1 MLLPGVYTTS
11 KLDLS
16 VNVSVT
22 ERLRCAA
29 VSPDADNGAAPSV
42 PSPRN
47 VSPLRITL
55 VPALRDH
62 VYPLVTTRRLSS
74 LSRS

>member
-1 MLLPGVYTTS
+1 MLFPGVYTTW

-29 VSPDADNGAAPSV
+29 VRPDAEEGSAPFV
-42 PSPRN
+42 PSPRK
-47 VSPLRITL
+47 VSPLRSTF
-55 VPALRDH
+55 VPALRDQ
-62 VYPLVTTRRLSS
+62 V
-74 LSRS
+74 